1 MKTVLVAGEVNVDL
15 VFGDCSAMPRP
26 DTEALAGT
34 FRQVPG
40 SSSMICA
47 MGLARLGRPVRFA
60 GCAGK
65 DTYGDFCVAALRG
78 AGIDVDAVSQRAGLA
93 TGVTAVLSTRA
104 DRALVT
110 HSGSIAVLRA
120 VDVTDAMLAR
130 AQHLHVSSY
139 YLQSGLRP
147 DLHALFRRAHGAGL
161 TTSLDPGFDPQRRW
175 GEVGEWQR
183 LLREV
188 DVFLPSQR
196 EVCGIA
202 GEGDIEAALAT
213 LANGVTRTVVKCG
226 ADGAVTCEP
235 DGTLLR
241 EASRPMAETID
252 PTGAGDSFD
261 AGFLHAWLSD
271 VPARECLRWGNAC
284 GALSTRGVGGTARQ
298 PVESEVRKWLGV
310 GT

>member
-1 MKTVLVAGEVNVDL
+1 MKTVLVAGEINVDL
-15 VFGDCSAMPRP
+15 VFGDCSAMPQP

-65 DTYGDFCVAALRG
+65 DAYGDFCIAALRD
-78 AGIDVDAVSQRAGLA
+78 AGIDVAAIDQRSGAA
-93 TGVTAVLSTRA
+93 TGVTAVLSTRL

-110 HSGSIAVLRA
+110 YPGSIAALHA
-120 VDVTDAMLAR
+120 TDISDAMLAG

-139 YLQSGLRP
+139 YLQRGLRP
-147 DLHALFRRAHGAGL
+147 RLCDLFARAHSAGL
-161 TTSLDPGFDPQRRW
+161 TTSLDPGFDPAGQW
-175 GEVGEWQR
+175 GKADEWGH
-183 LLREV
+183 LLRQV
-188 DVFLPSQR
+188 DLFLPSR
-196 EVCGIA
+196 SEVCAIT
-202 GEGDIEAALAT
+202 GEYGVDAAMT
-213 LANGVTRTVVKCG
+213 ILANGMTRTVVKCG
-226 ADGAVTCEP
+226 ADGAVTLGSGG
-235 DGTLLR
+235 DLLR
-241 EASRPMAETID
+241 EASRPLAETID

-271 VPARECLRWGNAC
+271 KPLGECLRWGNAC

-298 PVESEVRKWLGV
+298 PVESEVREWLGA